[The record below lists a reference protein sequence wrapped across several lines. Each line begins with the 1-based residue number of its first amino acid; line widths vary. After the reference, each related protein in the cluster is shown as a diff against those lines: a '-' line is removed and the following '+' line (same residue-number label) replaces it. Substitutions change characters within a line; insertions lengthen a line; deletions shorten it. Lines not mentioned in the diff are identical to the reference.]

1 MTEKRLQKGCV
12 TLTEELLDFGHRK
25 RTPPFV
31 VATPLPCPFGVEGWN
46 LLKPFR
52 FNFPPLAPRR
62 YPTTTQIIT
71 SSKEAQHMAGK
82 PVQLRQAVHPIVMS
96 VTNQGLIPI
105 AINPLQA

>member
-52 FNFPPLAPRR
+52 FNFPHWPRGGILQPLKSSQAARR
-62 YPTTTQIIT
+62 HSTWLENQY
-71 SSKEAQHMAGK
+71 SSGK
-82 PVQLRQAVHPIVMS
+82 LFTP
-96 VTNQGLIPI
+96 
-105 AINPLQA
+105 